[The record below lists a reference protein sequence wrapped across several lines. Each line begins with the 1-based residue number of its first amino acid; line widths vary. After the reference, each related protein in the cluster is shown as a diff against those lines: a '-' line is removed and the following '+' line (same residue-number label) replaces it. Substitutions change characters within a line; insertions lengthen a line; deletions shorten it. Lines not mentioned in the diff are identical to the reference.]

1 MEVLKNAVVKLGE
14 KRSKTEAKREIES
27 RQKNGGEGGI
37 RTLGTGTPLNG
48 FQDRRIQPLCHLSKA
63 VISYRI
69 IQFFASRGFSKLG
82 FAS

>member
-1 MEVLKNAVVKLGE
+1 MEVLKV
-14 KRSKTEAKREIES
+14 KREVEV

-69 IQFFASRGFSKLG
+69 IQFFASRGFGKFG